1 MVLWDQLIKHAT
13 IKKNNKYLY
22 GQALDHKV
30 LLIYQGA
37 DHAYDILVLFSIL
50 GISFA
55 VAEVYFY

>member
-30 LLIYQGA
+30 LLIYQGGGKIVTKA
-37 DHAYDILVLFSIL
+37 H
-50 GISFA
+50 
-55 VAEVYFY
+55 